1 MSKIWH
7 EGTIANR
14 QSNLLLCNMA
24 LMMEKLYDALRAG
37 NVPDDKARA
46 AAVEAATDDA
56 RLAKVESRMD
66 LLTWMVGFNL
76 ALTVTIAVK
85 IFLR

>member
-1 MSKIWH
+1 
-7 EGTIANR
+7 
-14 QSNLLLCNMA
+14 MA
-24 LMMEKLYDALRAG
+24 LMMEKLYDALRAA

-56 RLAKVESRMD
+56 RLAKVESRID

-76 ALTVTIAVK
+76 AMTVTIVVK
-85 IFLR
+85 LFLKP